1 MKNRPLTICILAAG
15 KGNRMKSTTPKVL
28 HEINRKPMIHHVLNT
43 AKKLQ
48 PEKIIIVVGFKKELG
63 INSTKDFGVSFATQN
78 EQKGTAHAVQQC
90 NIELNNFKGN
100 LLVLSGDVPLITQNT
115 LMTLIETHNTEN
127 SKGSILST
135 YFNNPF
141 GYGRIVRDENNNF
154 KKIVEHKDANEQ
166 ELNITE
172 INSGTYIFDC
182 ETLFKKINLIKNN
195 NSQSEYYLT
204 DIFDYLQ
211 NEDISVVL
219 TKKNQ
224 EIYGINTIEQLNE
237 LEK

>member
-15 KGNRMKSTTPKVL
+15 KGNRMKSATPKVL
-28 HEINRKPMIHHVLNT
+28 HEINGKPMIHHVLNT

-48 PEKIIIVVGFKKELG
+48 PEKIIIVVGFKKELV

-115 LMTLIETHNTEN
+115 LMTLIKTHNTEN

-154 KKIVEHKDANEQ
+154 KKIVEHKDASEQ

>member
-15 KGNRMKSTTPKVL
+15 KGNRMKSAIPKVL
-28 HEINRKPMIHHVLNT
+28 HEINGKPMIHHVLNT
-43 AKKLQ
+43 AKKLR
-48 PEKIIIVVGFKKELG
+48 PEKIIIVVGFKKELV
-63 INSTKDFGVSFATQN
+63 INSTKDFRVSFATQN

-90 NIELNNFKGN
+90 NMELNNFKGN

-115 LMTLIETHNTEN
+115 LITLIETHNNEN

-141 GYGRIVRDENNNF
+141 GYGRIIRDENNNF
-154 KKIVEHKDANEQ
+154 KKIVEHKDANDK

-211 NEDISVVL
+211 REDISVVL

>member
-15 KGNRMKSTTPKVL
+15 KGNRMKSAIPKVL
-28 HEINRKPMIHHVLNT
+28 HEINGKPMIHHVLNT
-43 AKKLQ
+43 AKKLR
-48 PEKIIIVVGFKKELG
+48 PEKIIIVVGFKKELV
-63 INSTKDFGVSFATQN
+63 INSTKDFRVSFATQN

-90 NIELNNFKGN
+90 NMELNNFKGN

-115 LMTLIETHNTEN
+115 LITLIETHNNEN

-141 GYGRIVRDENNNF
+141 GYGRIIRDENNNF
-154 KKIVEHKDANEQ
+154 KKIVEHKDANDK

-211 NEDISVVL
+211 KEDISVVL